1 MLKKHLKPIML
12 PFLCFSASVIY
23 LASFYVLLSGNFKN
37 YPISDLQRSRYLN
50 KISDVNAITTHKTH
64 DCHLIASLNE
74 LLDKLFKK
82 IFIYTFRMI
91 NCWDL
96 IF

>member
-12 PFLCFSASVIY
+12 SFLCFSASVIY

-64 DCHLIASLNE
+64 DCHLLV
-74 LLDKLFKK
+74 
-82 IFIYTFRMI
+82 
-91 NCWDL
+91 
-96 IF
+96 